1 MIAKVTVLN
10 PVKPLNLILVS
21 GRHFDPDVR
30 REALARDRGLVLDLV
45 ERGCA
50 VRWMYPAE
58 NGDPVEAVDG
68 VTMLPV
74 STVVPPFRSV
84 EARLN
89 DPALEMTLSRSVRAD
104 LPDVVHALAYGA
116 GTSINVTWLADR
128 LGVASVVTTTGREAL
143 CHRGTLINERG
154 ASCSE
159 WQRPK
164 RCAECCL
171 TATPGGLGSVGAACG
186 RMLARLRWISPFP
199 QDLDFQ
205 NRLELVI
212 GGLMAARRVVVSTDE
227 DARLLEEAGVRHLVP
242 LEDPHDA
249 GKLLEVY
256 RSVRVG
262 RVSDPA
268 LRGTL

>member
-1 MIAKVTVLN
+1 MIAEVTVPN

-21 GRHFDPDVR
+21 GRHFDRDVR
-30 REALARDRGLVLDLV
+30 REALARDRQLVLDLAGC
-45 ERGCA
+45 GCA
-50 VRWMYPAE
+50 VRWFYPTE
-58 NGDPVEAVDG
+58 DGDPVEAMDG

-89 DPALEMTLSRSVRAD
+89 DPALEMVLSRSVRAD

-128 LGVASVVTTTGREAL
+128 LGVPSVVTTTAKEAL

-154 ASCSE
+154 ENCGE

-171 TATPGGLGSVGAACG
+171 TATAGGLGTVAAVCG

-199 QDLDFQ
+199 QDLDFE

-212 GGLMAARRVVVSTDE
+212 GGLMAARKVVVRTNE
-227 DARLLEEAGVRHLVP
+227 DARSLEEAGVRHLAL

-249 GKLLEVY
+249 GALLDVY
-256 RSVRVG
+256 QSLQMG
-262 RVSDPA
+262 RVSDTA
-268 LRGTL
+268 LRRTL